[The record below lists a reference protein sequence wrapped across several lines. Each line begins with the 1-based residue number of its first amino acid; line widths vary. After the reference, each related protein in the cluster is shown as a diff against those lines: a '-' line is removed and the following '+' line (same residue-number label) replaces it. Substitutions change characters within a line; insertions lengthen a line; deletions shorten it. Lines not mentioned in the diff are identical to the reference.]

1 MSTSFR
7 DVQDFLSNRRL
18 ALVGA
23 SLNPK
28 DFSRALMR
36 ELSAAGY
43 DIVPVNHRAG
53 ADTMI
58 EGRRVH
64 ASVGAIAAAEAPVD
78 GAILMVPR
86 SAAVG
91 AVRECLAAGVSRL
104 WFHRGAGPGA
114 VDPEAVGVARA
125 ASALVVEG
133 ECPLMFLPGAA
144 FVHRVH
150 GGMTKRWVGKGLLAP
165 RPGLG
170 LVVVLAILQALVGF
184 PALGGGGLLIAD
196 PSGGEI
202 GLPVAWLAS
211 SPFADYL
218 VPGVLLFV
226 LGLCHV
232 AGHHP
237 HIAAPTG
244 RGAGRVGARAR
255 DGRLDPRPV
264 AVDPGALPAPVHL
277 LRDRARR
284 GRPRDDV
291 ARALRPAR
299 REGRRDAGRRRGGRV
314 GRSRE
319 RHRAREFLA
328 FLRVLDDQ
336 VPEDLDVHIVLDNYA
351 THKTPAVKRWL
362 KKRPRFHIHFTP
374 THASWLNQVE
384 RWFGLLT
391 ERQIR
396 RGSHMSVHALK
407 AAIMQFIEV
416 SNETPKPFKWTAT
429 ADDILAR
436 IARFAK
442 RTLKAHEAHS
452 TSAGNH

>member
-232 AGHHP
+232 AGTILTSRRRP
-237 HIAAPTG
+237 
-244 RGAGRVGARAR
+244 GAGRVALGLGLAMAVWIL
-255 DGRLDPRPV
+255 GQWLWIPELSPLQFIYFAIGLAEVGLGMMWLAHFGPR
-264 AVDPGALPAPVHL
+264 
-277 LRDRARR
+277 
-284 GRPRDDV
+284 V
-291 ARALRPAR
+291 ARVGATP
-299 REGRRDAGRRRGGRV
+299 GVVGAG
-314 GRSRE
+314 
-319 RHRAREFLA
+319 A
-328 FLRVLDDQ
+328 
-336 VPEDLDVHIVLDNYA
+336 
-351 THKTPAVKRWL
+351 
-362 KKRPRFHIHFTP
+362 
-374 THASWLNQVE
+374 
-384 RWFGLLT
+384 
-391 ERQIR
+391 
-396 RGSHMSVHALK
+396 
-407 AAIMQFIEV
+407 
-416 SNETPKPFKWTAT
+416 
-429 ADDILAR
+429 
-436 IARFAK
+436 
-442 RTLKAHEAHS
+442 
-452 TSAGNH
+452 